1 MASALG
7 YQDEECG
14 APPIPHASHFRVAIL
29 RGLGVVEDAV
39 NRQARESRAGR
50 SNRKTVQ
57 ALEHGSNLGA
67 DETRNRRGKKSQ
79 ILACAVQ

>member
-39 NRQARESRAGR
+39 NKIKASTRIASR
-50 SNRKTVQ
+50 TM
-57 ALEHGSNLGA
+57 
-67 DETRNRRGKKSQ
+67 
-79 ILACAVQ
+79 